1 MLHCTKQV
9 GMMHRNIH
17 RQRATPMFEQF
28 DSKQVVAMTKRFSD
42 TAFKAHGLAVGSFER
57 AVELQLKAFENRVN
71 AAVEFFA
78 EAADVR
84 DMDTARALFPKSVA
98 LVKDGA
104 EKAYATSQELMGL
117 SVKTAEAIG
126 TLVKGQL
133 ESANDT
139 FAAKPARKAAK

>member
-1 MLHCTKQV
+1 MLHRTKNARMV
-9 GMMHRNIH
+9 RCNIH
-17 RQRATPMFEQF
+17 QQRANPMFEQF
-28 DSKQVVAMTKRFSD
+28 DSKQVVSMTKRFSD

-71 AAVEFFA
+71 ATVEFFA

-104 EKAYATSQELMGL
+104 EKAYATSQELVGL
-117 SVKTAEAIG
+117 SVKTVEAIG
-126 TLVKGQL
+126 TLVKGQI
-133 ESANDT
+133 ESANDSVV
-139 FAAKPARKAAK
+139 KPARKASK